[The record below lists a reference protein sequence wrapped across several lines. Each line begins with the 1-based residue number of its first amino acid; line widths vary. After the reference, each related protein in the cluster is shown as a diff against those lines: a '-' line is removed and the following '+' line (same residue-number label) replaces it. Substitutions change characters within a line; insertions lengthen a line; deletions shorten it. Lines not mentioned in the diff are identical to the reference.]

1 MTLKIQVNGV
11 RTRIITPLITFING
25 EKVRLDKGITFVNGE
40 KVQLWGNT
48 FTELETLQY
57 ALTSFS
63 NEQVVYLDNNRLL
76 WHGTVFI
83 PVSGGGPNSVVSQ
96 SNTLTLLNIEDTST
110 QTKVSQ
116 TTWGAT
122 PIYSPD
128 ESSASQYVYYL
139 TDTINNIRNRVVF
152 REQTGDVVVSGTYT
166 VGKSFPVWCVPLSNG
181 KNLWVRKVTEGS
193 RQTGYYDVYYYGY
206 NGTQVGS
213 AMAALSKD
221 IAFDNGDYV
230 IGSNG
235 KKLYKI
241 TASAL
246 TMIYDAPTYITS
258 KLVDGDNVVFGGK
271 VLGAGTTARIVCC
284 DKDGNLNWEH
294 SFDSDRIIDVVGESD
309 GFYYVVDK
317 PVDSSASDFRVY
329 LRTYSAA
336 TGVQGSRVELNYET
350 ADGALIYGWKV
361 FPEKTKNGLLWLW
374 YSDSTKTYLCK
385 IYV

>member
-57 ALTSFS
+57 RLTSFS
-63 NEQVVYLDNNRLL
+63 NDQVLYLDNKRLL

-83 PVSGGGPNSVVSQ
+83 PVSGGSVVSQ
-96 SNTLTLLNIEDTST
+96 SDTLTLLNIEDTST
-110 QTKVSQ
+110 QTTVTQ
-116 TTWGAT
+116 TTWGAN

-128 ESSASQYVYYL
+128 ESSATQYVYYL
-139 TDTINNIRNRVVF
+139 TNGTTRNRVVF
-152 REQTGDVVVSGTYT
+152 REQTGDMVVSGTYT
-166 VGKSFPVWCVPLSNG
+166 IGTTSPEWCVPLSNG
-181 KNLWVRKVTEGS
+181 KNLWVRSEVRGS
-193 RQTGYYDVYYYGY
+193 RQTGYYSVYFFGY
-206 NGTQVGS
+206 NSTQVGS
-213 AMAALSKD
+213 TIEALSKN

-241 TASAL
+241 TTSAQ

-258 KLVDGDNVVFGGK
+258 KLVDGDNIVFAGK

-350 ADGALIYGWKV
+350 AGGALIYDWKV

>member
-11 RTRIITPLITFING
+11 RKRIITPLITFING
-25 EKVRLDKGITFVNGE
+25 AKVRLDKGITFVNGE

-57 ALTSFS
+57 RLTSFS
-63 NEQVVYLDNNRLL
+63 NDQVIYLDNNRLL
-76 WHGTVFI
+76 WHGTVFV
-83 PVSGGGPNSVVSQ
+83 PVSGGSVVSQ
-96 SNTLTLLNIEDTST
+96 SDTLTLLNIENTST
-110 QTKVSQ
+110 QTNVSQ
-116 TTWGAT
+116 TTWGAN

-128 ESSASQYVYYL
+128 ESSATQYVYYL
-139 TDTINNIRNRVVF
+139 TNGTTRNRVVF

-166 VGKSFPVWCVPLSNG
+166 IGTTDPIWCVPLSNG
-181 KNLWVRKVTEGS
+181 KNLWVRSEVHGS
-193 RQTGYYDVYYYGY
+193 RQTGYYNVYYFGY
-206 NGTQVGS
+206 NSTQVGS
-213 AMAALSKD
+213 TIEALSKN
-221 IAFDNGDYV
+221 IAFDNGDFV

-241 TASAL
+241 TTSAQ

-258 KLVDGDNVVFGGK
+258 KLVDGNNIVFGGK

-317 PVDSSASDFRVY
+317 PVDSGASDFRVY

>member
-11 RTRIITPLITFING
+11 RKRIITPLVTFING
-25 EKVRLDKGITFVNGE
+25 EKVRLDKGVAFVNGE

-57 ALTSFS
+57 RLTSFS
-63 NEQVVYLDNNRLL
+63 NDQVLYLDNNRLL

-83 PVSGGGPNSVVSQ
+83 PVSGGGGNAVVSQ
-96 SNTLTLLNIEDTST
+96 SDTLTLLNIEDTST

-116 TTWGAT
+116 TTWGAN

-128 ESSASQYVYYL
+128 ESSATQYVYYL
-139 TDTINNIRNRVVF
+139 TNGTTRNRVVF
-152 REQTGDVVVSGTYT
+152 REQTGDMVVSGTYT
-166 VGKSFPVWCVPLSNG
+166 IGTTNTKWCVPLSNG
-181 KNLWVRKVTEGS
+181 KNLWVRSETRGS
-193 RQTGYYDVYYYGY
+193 RQTGYYSVYFFGY
-206 NGTQVGS
+206 NSTQVGS
-213 AMAALSKD
+213 TIEALSKN
-221 IAFDNGDYV
+221 IAFDNGDFV
-230 IGSNG
+230 VGSNG

-241 TASAL
+241 TTSAQ
-246 TMIYDAPTYITS
+246 TTIYDAPTYITS
-258 KLVDGDNVVFGGK
+258 KLVDGDNIVFAGK